1 MTAGAE
7 QIQNIVPLMV
17 NDGIIVRI
25 NHPQGVQM
33 EVLQMELGDGIKK
46 FFLIGIGAAA
56 TSVEKSGEIL
66 SDLVKK
72 GELTVE
78 QGKALNQ
85 ELRHNAEEKKKKF
98 EEEKKQKNF
107 TDFVS
112 GLSTEDLVKLKE
124 QIAQLENE
132 TAEAAEPEVD
142 VAAAEEKEAE

>member
-1 MTAGAE
+1 
-7 QIQNIVPLMV
+7 
-17 NDGIIVRI
+17 
-25 NHPQGVQM
+25 
-33 EVLQMELGDGIKK
+33 MELGDGIKK

-66 SDLVKK
+66 GDLVKK

-112 GLSTEDLVKLKE
+112 GLSAEDLAKLKE
-124 QIAQLENE
+124 QIAKAEAQNAE
-132 TAEAAEPEVD
+132 TVEAAED
-142 VAAAEEKEAE
+142 AAAEETEAE

>member
-1 MTAGAE
+1 
-7 QIQNIVPLMV
+7 
-17 NDGIIVRI
+17 
-25 NHPQGVQM
+25 
-33 EVLQMELGDGIKK
+33 MELGDGIKK

-112 GLSTEDLVKLKE
+112 GLSAEDLAKLKE
-124 QIAQLENE
+124 QIAKAEAQNAE
-132 TAEAAEPEVD
+132 TVEAAED
-142 VAAAEEKEAE
+142 AAAEETEAE

>member
-1 MTAGAE
+1 
-7 QIQNIVPLMV
+7 
-17 NDGIIVRI
+17 
-25 NHPQGVQM
+25 
-33 EVLQMELGDGIKK
+33 MELGDGIKK

-107 TDFVS
+107 TDLVS
-112 GLSTEDLVKLKE
+112 GLSAEDLAKLKE
-124 QIAQLENE
+124 QIAAAEAVQDEPKE
-132 TAEAAEPEVD
+132 APQEEATAE
-142 VAAAEEKEAE
+142 

>member
-1 MTAGAE
+1 
-7 QIQNIVPLMV
+7 
-17 NDGIIVRI
+17 
-25 NHPQGVQM
+25 
-33 EVLQMELGDGIKK
+33 MELGDGIKK

-66 SDLVKK
+66 GDLVKK

-112 GLSTEDLVKLKE
+112 GLSAEDLAKLKE
-124 QIAQLENE
+124 QIAK
-132 TAEAAEPEVD
+132 AEAAETVEAAED
-142 VAAAEEKEAE
+142 AAAEEAETE

>member
-1 MTAGAE
+1 
-7 QIQNIVPLMV
+7 
-17 NDGIIVRI
+17 
-25 NHPQGVQM
+25 
-33 EVLQMELGDGIKK
+33 MELGDGIKK

-107 TDFVS
+107 TDLVS
-112 GLSTEDLVKLKE
+112 GLSAEDLAKLKE
-124 QIAQLENE
+124 QIVAAEAVQAEPKE
-132 TAEAAEPEVD
+132 APQEEATAE
-142 VAAAEEKEAE
+142 

>member
-1 MTAGAE
+1 
-7 QIQNIVPLMV
+7 
-17 NDGIIVRI
+17 
-25 NHPQGVQM
+25 M
-33 EVLQMELGDGIKK
+33 EFGDGIKK

-124 QIAQLENE
+124 QIAQLESE
-132 TAEAAEPEVD
+132 TAEAAEPEAD
-142 VAAAEEKEAE
+142 AAAEEEKEAE